1 MIIQA
6 TGELANSHD
15 VAFFFMGQ
23 HWWKVKC
30 ISTKFLT
37 SRECQ
42 TKRLLFY
49 GFRDQRG
56 EKMGEVEKYWVK
68 VENVFLIPPPTPIC
82 KEISAEVSEKVLSAR
97 LWGGASVKNPSANAG
112 VKRDAGWVPESVGSP
127 GGGYGNPL
135 QYSCLKNIMDR
146 GAWQPQYFRSHRVG
160 HHWIDLARITS
171 KSPKRTPPNGAKGR
185 SLS

>member
-1 MIIQA
+1 M
-6 TGELANSHD
+6 
-15 VAFFFMGQ
+15 VQ
-23 HWWKVKC
+23 HCWKVKC

-49 GFRDQRG
+49 GLETKG
-56 EKMGEVEKYWVK
+56 EREWVKLEVEKYWVK
-68 VENVFLIPPPTPIC
+68 VENVFLIPPSIC
-82 KEISAEVSEKVLSAR
+82 KEISAEVSEKVLGAK
-97 LWGGASVKNPSANAG
+97 LWGGDSVKNPSANAG
-112 VKRDAGWVPESVGSP
+112 VKRDAGLVPESLGSP

-135 QYSCLKNIMDR
+135 QYSYLKNIMDG
-146 GAWQPQYFRSHRVG
+146 GAWQPQSFRSHRVG